1 MKQFFRTLCVGF
13 AAMLVALTSF
23 AEGRDVTTEYL
34 RNVDMEQGVKYWA
47 IEGDQPLERTSK
59 KVEMVVGFHG
69 MYQGVTEAWKN
80 NRYYIDEFT
89 YRFAPIGNSVM
100 MQRIPNL
107 PNGTYVF
114 GAYAGASH
122 QNARNWQKNELW
134 SNRDSIYGVSLFANG
149 SKVPVAT
156 DNPDWGAIVKWAHS
170 SKFNVA
176 TTVTN
181 GTLKVGLKV
190 EDTNANY
197 VVWDNVTLYYF
208 GDMSEAEALD
218 AMAQIDMERAAVVA
232 QELTTAKMNV
242 DTLEYLNEAIAA
254 AMEGNTTAA
263 TLWDDNEEIY
273 YRIGLARK
281 SIRAYALLM
290 EEIEA
295 ARVVAAGEWSSSSQG
310 RVELL
315 NKMISEAEER
325 YAAAQ
330 MNDDE
335 LAFMHK
341 ALSWSAGDVRCDSLY
356 IAVDTLKTFID
367 EARSLEGEPGG
378 YTSVQIQN
386 LEALRDEVLD
396 TMFVYENDIEQDMA
410 ERIVNPNDLLPYIES
425 IYAAIENVK
434 NNAISTEYTKM
445 PIEFK
450 RADTPIGGYYYID
463 GAELN
468 AEGLISYS
476 SPMYRFQDKVE
487 TFRITVNSAANN
499 QSYFCLSELAVYDG
513 SGNRIRLT
521 EDNVTSNADH
531 NALNHSQD
539 GGGIPALFDEDTN
552 TYFHSTWLAG
562 SSDGGAHYLE
572 ITLPDDGY
580 DAFSFQMIARGAN
593 DYGANQ
599 NFTFPGEMEIS
610 CSSPMRDDLVLLI
623 NHAKSL
629 NAYSFSEVGYYIED
643 FSYLMNTLAQAEV
656 MIEKIVSEDE
666 YGTML
671 DKLRD
676 AVSAFEA
683 NENKAIRLPE
693 AGKAYRIVSAFPGF
707 FEKQGVEKTVTINEE
722 LQTLWWEDVQ
732 TGKSLQEFVFE
743 PVLDE
748 DGAPYIEIES
758 IGDWDGTI
766 HEEVYYC
773 YYVKNVATGLYM
785 GDVVDNSFV
794 LSEEATNMVR
804 LKWLG
809 RGQWN
814 IEVRDYNEEFDSYTV
829 GIMHAGDHNGGNPST
844 TPGEYGGSLG
854 VSSSLVSWNGGID
867 SPSAWF
873 IREYQSLPY
882 DLVVAAGEYQSDLIR
897 FESSD
902 VFTLT
907 ADKSCAFAGL
917 KLYDMFG
924 DEIAIDHLTISDNT
938 ATIRQDSRLVAC
950 AFAFTNSEGV
960 ATVTFDAAV
969 YVDHNVRLQVAYDA
983 AMAVSPQVGVDVMQ
997 YADITAYTEAMT
1009 KAAAMLETNASAEA
1023 IDAMI
1028 VELEAAVAG
1037 LVPNMPIP
1045 GRLYYI
1051 VSAMDAFAE
1060 RNGVSMMMYENE
1072 MGAPYWTYE
1081 NLYKLNR
1088 CWLFEPAEGEEGYYL
1103 KNAGTG
1109 MYLGRGEGFSQP
1121 IQMVGDKYETT
1132 PYVISSLGDGAAAIA
1147 SNIDDRYKLH
1157 AINHSNGAGRMGA
1170 IAYWNDG
1177 AGTASAWRICDAEA
1191 YGLQVPDDG
1200 DEEEPVMGAISTL
1213 ADADPAKCY
1222 TISTNGR
1229 GAWAVDTE
1237 GTYFSTT
1244 TVEGYEVD
1252 ATDARQQFAIL
1263 TVNNED
1269 YYLYSVSAQKFVKRD
1284 RTLTAGRADA
1294 IEFVDASSLDAG
1306 RVLVRFR
1313 DIDDAN
1319 INIGGD
1325 KQMIIDRWSTIDEG
1339 NAVLISEAAEFNAE
1353 EALAMLADPD
1363 AAELA
1368 NLVRHAQALA
1378 VANSENHAHT
1388 PALGQYGTEAYA
1400 ALVAAISDGDK
1411 TKESIQE
1418 AIAAF
1423 EASKCLP
1430 VFAIDGIAP
1439 GMSLY
1444 ESELDGLRWQ
1454 AFDRDDHTMLWVFD
1468 MTETSVGVTD
1478 RVVVRN
1484 LGTGNRFKD
1493 AFFIKVAE
1501 TEEAD
1506 TEDGRFLIHPE
1517 GVGFPL
1523 CAEGNGLVNPVRN
1536 WSANSPSA
1544 WKFTYM
1550 GTTYAINEQPTDPD
1564 TPGDGGEVE
1573 PSAIYY
1579 MAPLFVEGRASSVVK
1594 IPIKMENSGPIVGFQ
1609 FDMFLPEGVSVVTTT
1624 EDGETLYNIALNK
1637 DRAKSSHTVAA
1648 EPQEDGA
1655 LKIISLSME
1664 NVPFEGNDGVIL
1676 EVEVAIG
1683 DLEEGNYDVI
1693 LRNIRMTHD
1702 NGVEEKC
1709 PDYASRIYVKGV
1721 LMGDV
1726 DGDGTHTI
1734 SDVVMTINAVLKRP
1748 QAKFD
1753 ASAADMN
1760 GDGMIT
1766 VGDAVSV
1773 LRLVL
1778 GGETAQAPSRSVTR
1792 EIVAAPVLEA
1802 GEPASIGGGRMALPV
1817 ALNNSEAY
1825 SAFQLD
1831 VVLPEGVELAEA
1843 TLTGRAKGSH
1853 HVAWNTL
1860 ADGTVR
1866 IVAYAMNNAAFEG
1879 NDGTLFNLVLE
1890 NSEAQ
1895 TSRDEIL
1902 LADVLFVT
1910 TQGVERRANDVNV
1923 PMYAETTGVD
1933 EVYTMPIRVCGTEGA
1948 VVVACATQ
1956 SAISIY
1962 AITGQLVQHSIVE
1975 VGEHVIALPAGVYVV
1990 NGSKVIVK

>member
-1 MKQFFRTLCVGF
+1 MKQFFRTLCAGF
-13 AAMLVALTSF
+13 AATLVAVTSF
-23 AEGRDVTTEYL
+23 AEGRDVTAEYL

-80 NRYYIDEFT
+80 YRYYIDEFT

-122 QNARNWQKNELW
+122 QNARNWQVDELW
-134 SNRDSIYGVSLFANG
+134 SNRDSIYGVSLFANENEV
-149 SKVPVAT
+149 SVAT

-181 GTLKVGLKV
+181 GTLEVGLKV
-190 EDTNANY
+190 ENTNANY

-281 SIRAYALLM
+281 SIRSYEGLL

-335 LAFMHK
+335 LAFMHE
-341 ALSWSAGDVRCDSLY
+341 ALSWSAADVKLDSLY
-356 IAVDTLKTFID
+356 IAVDTLETFID

-386 LEALRDEVLD
+386 LEALRNEVLD
-396 TMFVYENDIEQDMA
+396 TMFVYENDIEQEMA
-410 ERIVNPNDLLPYIES
+410 ERIVNPNDLIPYIES

-450 RADTPIGGYYYID
+450 QADTPIGGYYYIE

-487 TFRITVNSAANN
+487 TFRITVESAANGTKF
-499 QSYFCLSELAVYDG
+499 FCLSELKFFDVNG
-513 SGNRIRLT
+513 MPIHLT
-521 EDNVTSNADH
+521 VDDITSNADH
-531 NALNHSQD
+531 NTLNPNYPD
-539 GGGIPALFDEDTN
+539 GYGIAGLLDGDQA
-552 TYFHSTWLAG
+552 TYFHSAWMNIPAE
-562 SSDGGAHYLE
+562 AHYLE
-572 ITLPDDGY
+572 VTLPNGGY
-580 DAFSFQMIARGAN
+580 DAFSFQMISRGAN

-610 CSSPMRDDLVLLI
+610 YSSPMRDDLVLLI

-656 MIEKIVSEDE
+656 MIEEIVSEDE

-671 DKLRD
+671 DKLRG

-707 FEKQGVEKTVTINEE
+707 FEKQGVEKTVTVNEE

-748 DGAPYIEIES
+748 DGEQYVEIES
-758 IGDWDGTI
+758 WEDWDGTS

-773 YYVKNVATGLYM
+773 YYVKNVATELYM

-804 LKWLG
+804 FKWLG

-814 IEVRDYNEEFDSYTV
+814 IIINDNEDEFGNFTTSTL
-829 GIMHAGDHNGGNPST
+829 HAGDHNDGVPST
-844 TPGEYGGSLG
+844 TPGYYGGSLG
-854 VSSSLVSWNGGID
+854 VSSSLVSWNSGID

-882 DLVVAAGEYQSDLIR
+882 DLMAVAGEYKSELIR
-897 FESSD
+897 FEAGNF
-902 VFTLT
+902 FTLT
-907 ADKSCAFAGL
+907 ADKACAFANL
-917 KLYDMFG
+917 KLYDMYG
-924 DEIAIDHLTISDNT
+924 SEIAIDNLVISGNT
-938 ATIRQDSRLVAC
+938 ATIRQENRLA
-950 AFAFTNSEGV
+950 AFSFAFTNNEGV
-960 ATVTFDAAV
+960 SSVVVDMNKASEALEVLRVV
-969 YVDHNVRLQVAYDA
+969 YEAGLSLN
-983 AMAVSPQVGVDVMQ
+983 PQEGTGVMQ
-997 YADITAYTEAMT
+997 YADISAYTAAMAKAEAML
-1009 KAAAMLETNASAEA
+1009 ASGSASEEEVRAMTTELDDA
-1023 IDAMI
+1023 I
-1028 VELEAAVAG
+1028 VS
-1037 LVPNMPIP
+1037 LVPNMPVS
-1045 GRLYYI
+1045 GRMYYI

-1060 RNGVSMMMYENE
+1060 SNGVSMMMYDNE
-1072 MGAPYWTYE
+1072 EGAPYWTYE
-1081 NLYKLNR
+1081 NLYELNR

-1109 MYLGRGEGFSQP
+1109 MYLGYEEISTAYEIF
-1121 IQMVGDKYETT
+1121 MVSSKEETV
-1132 PYVISSLGDGAAAIA
+1132 PYVISSLGDGAVAIA
-1147 SNIDDRYKLH
+1147 ASINLNSMLH
-1157 AINHSNGAGRMGA
+1157 ARNHNNGLGRKGNICYWNGGAGS
-1170 IAYWNDG
+1170 
-1177 AGTASAWRICDAEA
+1177 ASAWRICDAEA
-1191 YGLQVPDDG
+1191 YGLLVPGDG
-1200 DEEEPVMGAISTL
+1200 DEEV
-1213 ADADPAKCY
+1213 DPA
-1222 TISTNGR
+1222 
-1229 GAWAVDTE
+1229 AV
-1237 GTYFSTT
+1237 
-1244 TVEGYEVD
+1244 
-1252 ATDARQQFAIL
+1252 
-1263 TVNNED
+1263 
-1269 YYLYSVSAQKFVKRD
+1269 
-1284 RTLTAGRADA
+1284 
-1294 IEFVDASSLDAG
+1294 
-1306 RVLVRFR
+1306 
-1313 DIDDAN
+1313 
-1319 INIGGD
+1319 
-1325 KQMIIDRWSTIDEG
+1325 
-1339 NAVLISEAAEFNAE
+1339 
-1353 EALAMLADPD
+1353 
-1363 AAELA
+1363 
-1368 NLVRHAQALA
+1368 
-1378 VANSENHAHT
+1378 
-1388 PALGQYGTEAYA
+1388 
-1400 ALVAAISDGDK
+1400 
-1411 TKESIQE
+1411 
-1418 AIAAF
+1418 
-1423 EASKCLP
+1423 
-1430 VFAIDGIAP
+1430 
-1439 GMSLY
+1439 
-1444 ESELDGLRWQ
+1444 
-1454 AFDRDDHTMLWVFD
+1454 
-1468 MTETSVGVTD
+1468 
-1478 RVVVRN
+1478 
-1484 LGTGNRFKD
+1484 
-1493 AFFIKVAE
+1493 
-1501 TEEAD
+1501 
-1506 TEDGRFLIHPE
+1506 
-1517 GVGFPL
+1517 
-1523 CAEGNGLVNPVRN
+1523 
-1536 WSANSPSA
+1536 
-1544 WKFTYM
+1544 
-1550 GTTYAINEQPTDPD
+1550 
-1564 TPGDGGEVE
+1564 
-1573 PSAIYY
+1573 YY
-1579 MAPLFVEGRASSVVK
+1579 MAPLYVEARPSSVVK

-1609 FDMFLPEGVSVVTTT
+1609 FEMFLPEGVSVVTTT

-1637 DRAKSSHTVAA
+1637 DRAKSDDTVDA
-1648 EPQEDGA
+1648 EPQENGA
-1655 LKIISLSME
+1655 LKIVSLSWD

-1683 DLEEGNYDVI
+1683 DMEEGYYDVI

-1709 PDYASRIYVKGV
+1709 LDYASRIYVKGV

-1726 DGDGTHTI
+1726 NGDGAHTI
-1734 SDVVMTINAVLKRP
+1734 SDVVMTINAVLGRS
-1748 QAKFD
+1748 QANFD
-1753 ASAADMN
+1753 ADAADMN
-1760 GDGMIT
+1760 DDGVIT

-1778 GGETAQAPSRSVTR
+1778 GGETAQAPARSAVR
-1792 EIVAAPVLEA
+1792 GYVAAPALEA
-1802 GEPASIGGGRMALPV
+1802 GSPFVISDDCMVLPV
-1817 ALNNSEAY
+1817 ELNNSEAY

-1831 VVLPEGVELAEA
+1831 VVLPEGVALAEA
-1843 TLTGRAKGSH
+1843 TLTGRAKGNH

-1860 ADGTVR
+1860 PDGTVR
-1866 IVAYAMNNAAFEG
+1866 VVAYAMNNAAFEG

-1948 VVVACATQ
+1948 VVVTCATQ

-1962 AITGQLVQHSIVE
+1962 AITGQLVQYTIVE
-1975 VGEHVIALPAGVYVV
+1975 AGEHVIALPAGVYVV